1 MTADYADTMTVTVR
15 PIEARDE
22 SVWRDLFLAYGV
34 FYETEFTEPQMSIVW
49 GWLMEADHP
58 TKAWVAEVAGSVVG
72 FGHMRTHWDT
82 FTGGPAW
89 FLDDLY
95 TVSAARGHGVG
106 TAIITALR
114 AHADAH
120 GGGNISWITAEN
132 NVTAQSVY
140 DKLAKRQTWVTYEMG
155 G

>member
-1 MTADYADTMTVTVR
+1 MADYADTMTVTVR

-34 FYETEFTEPQMSIVW
+34 FYETEFTEPQISIVW
-49 GWLMEADHP
+49 RWLMDADHP

-89 FLDDLY
+89 FLDDLF
-95 TVSAARGHGVG
+95 TLSAARGLGVG

-120 GGGNISWITAEN
+120 GGGKISWITAEN

>member
-1 MTADYADTMTVTVR
+1 MTATVR

-22 SVWRDLFLAYGV
+22 TVWRELFLAYGV
-34 FYETEFTEPQMSIVW
+34 FYETEFTRPQMDAVW
-49 GWLMEADHP
+49 GWLMDPNHP
-58 TKAWVAEVAGSVVG
+58 TKAWVAEVNGGVVG

-89 FLDDLY
+89 YLDDLF
-95 TVSAARGHGVG
+95 TDPAARGHGVA
-106 TAIITALR
+106 TAIIAALR

-120 GGGNISWITAEN
+120 GGGTISWITAADN
-132 NVTAQSVY
+132 ATAQSVY
-140 DKLAKRQTWVTYEMG
+140 DKIAARQTWVTYELG

>member
-1 MTADYADTMTVTVR
+1 MTATVR

-22 SVWRDLFLAYGV
+22 TVWRELFLAYGI
-34 FYETEFTEPQMSIVW
+34 FYGTEFTRPQMDAVW
-49 GWLMEADHP
+49 GWLMDPNHP
-58 TKAWVAEVAGSVVG
+58 TKAWVAEVNGGVVG

-89 FLDDLY
+89 YLDDLF
-95 TVSAARGHGVG
+95 TDPAARGHGVA
-106 TAIITALR
+106 TAIIAALR

-120 GGGNISWITAEN
+120 GGGTISWITAADN
-132 NVTAQSVY
+132 ATAQSVY
-140 DKLAKRQTWVTYEMG
+140 DKIAARQTWVTYELG

>member
-1 MTADYADTMTVTVR
+1 MTATVR

-22 SVWRDLFLAYGV
+22 TVWRELFLAYGV
-34 FYETEFTEPQMSIVW
+34 FYETEFTRPQMDAVW
-49 GWLMEADHP
+49 GWLMDPNHP
-58 TKAWVAEVAGSVVG
+58 TKAWVAEVNGGVVG

-89 FLDDLY
+89 YLDDLF
-95 TVSAARGHGVG
+95 TDPAARGHGVA
-106 TAIITALR
+106 TAIIAALR

-120 GGGNISWITAEN
+120 GGGTISWITADD

-140 DKLAKRQTWVTYEMG
+140 DKIAARQTWVTYELG

>member
-1 MTADYADTMTVTVR
+1 MTVTVR

-22 SVWRDLFLAYGV
+22 SVWRELFVAYGV
-34 FYETEFTEPQMSIVW
+34 FYETEFAEPQISTVW
-49 GWLMEADHP
+49 GWLMDQSHP
-58 TKAWVAEVAGSVVG
+58 TKAWVAEIDGAVVG

-95 TVSAARGHGVG
+95 TSSAARGHGAG
-106 TAIITALR
+106 TQIINALR

-120 GGGNISWITAEN
+120 GGGTISWITADN
-132 NVTAQSVY
+132 NATAQSVY
-140 DKLAKRQTWVTYEMG
+140 DKLATRQTWVTYEMG
-155 G
+155 S